1 MNQEK
6 TIEGAYL
13 VRNHFDKVL
22 NCFMTDA
29 DRNTSRDYIKGLNQ
43 QFDWSAKRNSV
54 YFAIDQSVDYD
65 QVDRSSTV
73 FKSLP
78 NAFFEYQ
85 MFMAQQ
91 LQYFTVHGCKFIFDP
106 LIRKQVFEVANKI
119 YRGIPLSKFDDN
131 MMYEGAP
138 ANVYVRDMEQEP
150 AFYLTKVFG

>member
-1 MNQEK
+1 
-6 TIEGAYL
+6 
-13 VRNHFDKVL
+13 
-22 NCFMTDA
+22 
-29 DRNTSRDYIKGLNQ
+29 
-43 QFDWSAKRNSV
+43 
-54 YFAIDQSVDYD
+54 
-65 QVDRSSTV
+65 
-73 FKSLP
+73 
-78 NAFFEYQ
+78 

>member
-1 MNQEK
+1 
-6 TIEGAYL
+6 
-13 VRNHFDKVL
+13 
-22 NCFMTDA
+22 MTDA

-85 MFMAQQ
+85 MFMA
-91 LQYFTVHGCKFIFDP
+91 
-106 LIRKQVFEVANKI
+106 
-119 YRGIPLSKFDDN
+119 
-131 MMYEGAP
+131 
-138 ANVYVRDMEQEP
+138 
-150 AFYLTKVFG
+150 